1 MRRTT
6 GDRAVEPD
14 IIDTPLIDPNLSSYE
29 KFFDHEWAKDSF
41 AVAKNTPLED
51 AVNALVMAWRS
62 TNGAHIL
69 PWLMVE
75 SLKAFAQG
83 ELDGNIRYRASYS
96 DQVVKGFVNKLE
108 GMMQYS
114 LKLDQRSA
122 LKRAVARIEE
132 EAHQAIKTAR
142 EQVQFEVTGYWQFL
156 VKAQEFQ
163 FCILGIQRI
172 NYGSLF
178 FAYEDFL
185 ANVIRTKEPTYS
197 SKTKTIKAGLTHN
210 FGDPLTDYCWNHD
223 EVDLARLVRNALAHN
238 GGRFGKDLEKYRT
251 LFANVTG
258 TDKPLL
264 RPDRINLVDEKI
276 QITPDNTIHLFG
288 VLKEQVSNIIAETV

>member
-1 MRRTT
+1 M
-6 GDRAVEPD
+6 ELD

-75 SLKAFAQG
+75 SLKTFAQG

-114 LKLDQRSA
+114 LKLDQRRA
-122 LKRAVARIEE
+122 LRRAVAR
-132 EAHQAIKTAR
+132 
-142 EQVQFEVTGYWQFL
+142 
-156 VKAQEFQ
+156 
-163 FCILGIQRI
+163 
-172 NYGSLF
+172 
-178 FAYEDFL
+178 
-185 ANVIRTKEPTYS
+185 
-197 SKTKTIKAGLTHN
+197 
-210 FGDPLTDYCWNHD
+210 
-223 EVDLARLVRNALAHN
+223 
-238 GGRFGKDLEKYRT
+238 
-251 LFANVTG
+251 
-258 TDKPLL
+258 
-264 RPDRINLVDEKI
+264 DRKSV
-276 QITPDNTIHLFG
+276 
-288 VLKEQVSNIIAETV
+288 V

>member
-1 MRRTT
+1 M
-6 GDRAVEPD
+6 EPD

-29 KFFDHEWAKDSF
+29 RFFDHEWAKDTF

-197 SKTKTIKAGLTHN
+197 SKREPIKAAFARN
-210 FGDPLTDYCWNHD
+210 FGDSLTDFCWNHD
-223 EVDLARLVRNALAHN
+223 DVDLARLVRNALAHN
-238 GGRFGKDLEKYRT
+238 GGRFGKDLEKYRP

-264 RPDRINLVDEKI
+264 QPDRINLVDEKI
-276 QITPDNTIHLFG
+276 QITPDNTTHLFG
-288 VLKEQVSNIIAETV
+288 VLKKRVSKIIPETV